1 LRLLLE
7 GGRAIVDGVGGG
19 MDLAPLRLIAL
30 VDVDIVLLLGDVLN
44 ASEQEEVVLVVDHR
58 VPSSWLS

>member
-58 VPSSWLS
+58 VSSSRLS